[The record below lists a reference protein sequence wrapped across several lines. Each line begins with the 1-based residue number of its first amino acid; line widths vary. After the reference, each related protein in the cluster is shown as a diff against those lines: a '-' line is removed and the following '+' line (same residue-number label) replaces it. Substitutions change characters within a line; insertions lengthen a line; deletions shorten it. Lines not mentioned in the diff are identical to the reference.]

1 MILRKSIRV
10 VVMVAALSALL
21 AGCGN
26 DDDEK
31 PSGGTESLGGHV
43 GENPFK
49 GLTIVYEDEEDSI
62 TKTFSF
68 TSDTT
73 GVYVYK
79 REWKNDYEQ
88 YDFEYA
94 VDSTKG
100 LLKYRLTTY
109 TDADGTQT
117 MDEMI
122 AEEFD
127 GIDEE
132 TKSLIEAFIHY
143 EYYKFTDDGVELTA
157 DYFGNMKES
166 DADFYHYDSAQGT
179 EFHFGREIRIS
190 GESYNFAWPKFTDGD
205 SFTANVLKENA
216 YYDKETDTGTYT
228 YTKLYPPLEGTYQ
241 ISGTGTNCT
250 GTVTFSRLPVGLTDQ
265 NGNSFAI
272 GKPYAVRQ
280 LNSSPSLYTIQK

>member
-1 MILRKSIRV
+1 MYTYI
-10 VVMVAALSALL
+10 
-21 AGCGN
+21 
-26 DDDEK
+26 
-31 PSGGTESLGGHV
+31 SG
-43 GENPFK
+43 
-49 GLTIVYEDEEDSI
+49 
-62 TKTFSF
+62 
-68 TSDTT
+68 
-73 GVYVYK
+73 
-79 REWKNDYEQ
+79 EWKDDYEQ

-117 MDEMI
+117 VDEMI
-122 AEEFD
+122 AEEFGSLD
-127 GIDEE
+127 DE
-132 TKSLIEAFIHY
+132 TKSCIYKTFIHY
-143 EYYKFTDDGVELTA
+143 KYYKFTDDGVELTA

-228 YTKLYPPLEGTYQ
+228 YMKLYPPLEGTYQ

-250 GTVTFSRLPVGLTDQ
+250 GTVTFSQLPVGLTDK

>member
-1 MILRKSIRV
+1 MISRKSIRV
-10 VVMVAALSALL
+10 VVMVAALFALL
-21 AGCGN
+21 TGCGN

-31 PSGGTESLGGHV
+31 PSGGPESLGGHV

-49 GLTIVYEDEEDSI
+49 GLTIVYENEEDSI

-79 REWKNDYEQ
+79 REWKDDYEQ

-109 TDADGTQT
+109 TDSDGTQT

-205 SFTANVLKENA
+205 SFTANVLKENV
-216 YYDKETDTGTYT
+216 YYDKETHAGTHT
-228 YTKLYPPLEGTYQ
+228 YTKLFPPLEGTYQ

-250 GTVTFSRLPVGLTDQ
+250 GTVTFSQLPVGLTDK

>member
-1 MILRKSIRV
+1 MISRKSIRV
-10 VVMVAALSALL
+10 VVMVAALFALL
-21 AGCGN
+21 TGCGN
-26 DDDEK
+26 DDDEE
-31 PSGGTESLGGHV
+31 PSGGPESLGGHV

-49 GLTIVYEDEEDSI
+49 GLTIVSEDEEDSI

-79 REWKNDYEQ
+79 REWKDDYEQ

-166 DADFYHYDSAQGT
+166 DADFYHHDSAQGT

-205 SFTANVLKENA
+205 SFTANVLKENV

-228 YTKLYPPLEGTYQ
+228 YMKLYLPLEGTYQ

-250 GTVTFSRLPVGLTDQ
+250 GTVTFSQLPVGLTDK

>member
-1 MILRKSIRV
+1 M
-10 VVMVAALSALL
+10 MVAALSALL

-26 DDDEK
+26 DDDEE
-31 PSGGTESLGGHV
+31 PSGGPESLGGHV

-49 GLTIVYEDEEDSI
+49 GLTIVSEEKDSHDAETETYI
-62 TKTFSF
+62 F
-68 TSDTT
+68 TSDTK
-73 GVYVYK
+73 GVY
-79 REWKNDYEQ
+79 RYEYLDFKYDEDSHSYQ
-88 YDFEYA
+88 CDFEYA

-109 TDADGTQT
+109 TDSDGTQT

-228 YTKLYPPLEGTYQ
+228 YMKLYPPLEGTYQ

-250 GTVTFSRLPVGLTDQ
+250 GTVTFSQLPVGLTDK